1 MSRLVSFCLV
11 SLVLAIVILAAL
23 TPRVSAGGS
32 PTPVVQ
38 SYMDVDIALPT
49 VKTNDTENIN
59 IHDYTLVT
67 QQVNKVIFNGTTNI
81 TVTVNETTL
90 FPSPGP
96 IIVDMFTAHGSLVI
110 GPSGRY
116 NLTLGYYTLSF
127 PITPS
132 FGFDNIRVQIYD
144 QALNRTRIVT
154 FYTVYSEEYKAYL
167 DQKQRDDNNA
177 TFWYD
182 FTSLMNFHNGM
193 FWLQSFA
200 ELLAGVII
208 ILVAQHKLARSLQI
222 DSWVDKVK
230 RVIPLTMHHDPTTNA
245 LDPKG
250 FTPEVAEEE
259 KLKVVQSSRRG
270 LLTILRQ
277 DLDMLEKVK
286 LADKEEIKLKATIRR
301 IRESAK
307 LTPDRDRGGEV
318 LQIGHPEGV
327 PEEPRPA
334 LPAGNPEEASH
345 A

>member
-1 MSRLVSFCLV
+1 MSRLASFCLV
-11 SLVLAIVILAAL
+11 SLVLAIVIFAAS
-23 TPRVSAGGS
+23 TPMARALS
-32 PTPVVQ
+32 PPLVQ
-38 SYMDVDIALPT
+38 SYMDVDIGLAT
-49 VKTNDTENIN
+49 AKTNDTQTIN
-59 IHDYTLVT
+59 IHDYTIVT
-67 QQVNKVIFNGTTNI
+67 QQVNKTISNGTTNR
-81 TVTVNETTL
+81 TVTINQTTL

-96 IIVDMFTAHGSLVI
+96 VIVDMFTGHGSLVV
-110 GPSGRY
+110 GVGGRQ
-116 NLTLGYYTLSF
+116 NLTLGYLTLAF
-127 PITPS
+127 PITPE
-132 FGFDNIRVQIYD
+132 FGYDTIKVQVYD

-167 DQKQRDDNNA
+167 DQKQRDANNA

-182 FTSLMNFHNGM
+182 FTAQSSFQSAM

-208 ILVAQHKLARSLQI
+208 ILIAQHKLARSLQI

-286 LADKEEIKLKATIRR
+286 LADNEEAKLKATIRR

-334 LPAGNPEEASH
+334 LPAPKPEEASH

>member
-11 SLVLAIVILAAL
+11 SLALAIVTLATW
-23 TPRVSAGGS
+23 TPMARAGGL
-32 PTPVVQ
+32 PPVVQ
-38 SYMDVDIALPT
+38 SYMDIDIAQMT
-49 VKTNDTENIN
+49 VKTNDTQNIN

-67 QQVNKVIFNGTTNI
+67 QQVNKTISNGTTNR
-81 TVTVNETTL
+81 TVTVNQTTL
-90 FPSPGP
+90 FASPGP

-127 PITPS
+127 PITPN
-132 FGFDNIRVQIYD
+132 FGFDTIRVQIYD

-167 DQKQRDDNNA
+167 DQKQRDANNA

-182 FTSLMNFHNGM
+182 FTAQSSFQNAM

-208 ILVAQHKLARSLQI
+208 ILVAQHKLARALAQ

-230 RVIPLTMHHDPTTNA
+230 RAIPLTMHHDPTSNA
-245 LDPKG
+245 IDPKG
-250 FTPEVAEEE
+250 FTPDVNLEER
-259 KLKVVQSSRRG
+259 LKVVQSSRRG
-270 LLTILRQ
+270 LMTILRQ
-277 DLDMLEKVK
+277 DLHMLEQVK
-286 LADKEEIKLKATIRR
+286 LADAEETKLKGMIRR

-307 LTPDRDRGGEV
+307 LPPDRDRGGEV
-318 LQIGHPEGV
+318 LQIGHPEGIL
-327 PEEPRPA
+327 EETKPA
-334 LPAGNPEEASH
+334 LPAGNPEEAAH